1 MRLQRI
7 LQGALA
13 LTMVFGGYLG
23 CRGDTSRVP
32 PIHLNPNMD
41 TQDKYKSYRKSL
53 FFEDGR
59 QMRTPLVNTIARGK
73 LRGRGEMNS
82 PKERQEYEVWS
93 GKSADDGSTWLTAAP
108 YKQLTEHDLQR
119 GQERYNIYCAP
130 CHARDGYG
138 KGPVAL
144 RSGGAINPP
153 SYHLPY
159 MGEKSAGEMF
169 DIISNGSKSK
179 LMPAY
184 RRQIVDPKDRWR
196 IVAYVR
202 ALQISQS
209 ARTAQYQKAGGK
221 TKHQRGTK

>member
-41 TQDKYKSYRKSL
+41 TQDKFKSYREST

-59 QMRTPLVNTIARGK
+59 QMRTPPANTIPRGQ
-73 LRGRGEMNS
+73 LRGRGELNT
-82 PKERQEYEVWS
+82 PRAVRDYTIWS
-93 GKSADDGSTWLTAAP
+93 GKRLDGSWTETIPMEVANEKLTPA
-108 YKQLTEHDLQR
+108 DMRR
-119 GQERYNIYCAP
+119 GQERYNIYCTP

-138 KGPVAL
+138 KGKVAV
-144 RSGGAINPP
+144 RSQGKIDVP
-153 SYHLPY
+153 SYHQPRLGKKTP
-159 MGEKSAGEMF
+159 GELF
-169 DIISNGSKSK
+169 DIISNGSTSK
-179 LMPAY
+179 LMPSY
-184 RRQIVDPKDRWR
+184 RRQIPDPKDRWR

-202 ALQISQS
+202 ALQMSQS
-209 ARTAQYQKAGGK
+209 SRQAPYEKVQRQRAGKGK
-221 TKHQRGTK
+221 

>member
-1 MRLQRI
+1 MRMQRI
-7 LQGALA
+7 LQCALA

-23 CRGDTSRVP
+23 CRGDTSRLP

-41 TQDKYKSYRKSL
+41 TQDKYKSYKESL

-59 QMRTPLVNTIARGK
+59 QMRTPPANTIARGQ
-73 LRGRGEMNS
+73 LRGRGEINS
-82 PKERQEYEVWS
+82 PESEREYKRWS
-93 GKSADDGSTWLTAAP
+93 GKNTDGTWLTEAP
-108 YKQLTEHDLQR
+108 YNELTDADMAR

-138 KGPVAL
+138 QGPVVQRSEGAL
-144 RSGGAINPP
+144 VVP
-153 SYHLPY
+153 SYHQPY
-159 MGEKSAGEMF
+159 MGEKTAGEMF
-169 DIISNGSKSK
+169 DIISNGSTSK

-202 ALQISQS
+202 ALQMSQS
-209 ARTAQYQKAGGK
+209 ARTYQWQKAQRAAGGK
-221 TKHQRGTK
+221 GK